1 LKIKCPGTGVKIMR
15 IIIDRFEGDFAVVE
29 LEDKSFVD
37 MPLKLIPEG
46 AKEGDILEIEINR
59 EETEKLHEERKNKW
73 LGLWD

>member
-1 LKIKCPGTGVKIMR
+1 MR
-15 IIIDRFEGDFAVVE
+15 IIIDRFEGDFVVVE